1 MKKILF
7 LLAMLPMIW
16 SCSNNKYTIVHKIDG
31 KTERIEVDYVSDS
44 DAIINVYCGY
54 IYDMHKR
61 AFLERC
67 INTKDTTSVFDADI
81 VKIIKDGRDIK
92 MDDFEGRDSILQEC
106 NKEIVGHLES
116 EYNEMIENM
125 RDRPYIVEKLKPLHK
140 FEFDEFN
147 NITWVRHKDIYKRN
161 NFNGIYCYFGV
172 KDGKPENF
180 RLRIHYYGDH
190 WLFIRKYRFALNGD
204 IYEYTPSEMKRDNNS
219 NVWEWSDEYISLND
233 RELIEKLS
241 KQDELKIRYIGSTYN
256 DDIKIN
262 SKYIKYIKQTFELYE
277 AMGGEFKYMPYRKL
291 HNKAEH

>member
-61 AFLERC
+61 AFLEKC
-67 INTKDTTSVFDADI
+67 INTKDTTSAFDADI

-116 EYNEMIENM
+116 EYNEMVENM
-125 RDRPYIVEKLKPLHK
+125 RNRPYIVEKLKPLHE

-161 NFNGIYCYFGV
+161 NFNGIYCYFGI

-190 WLFIRKYRFALNGD
+190 WLFIKKHRLVLDGY

-233 RELIEKLS
+233 RIFIEKLS
-241 KQDELKIRYIGSTYN
+241 EQDELKIRHIGSTYY
-256 DDIKIN
+256 DDIRIN
-262 SKYIKYIKQTFELYE
+262 SKYIKYLKQTLDLYE
-277 AMGGEFKYMPYRKL
+277 AMGGEFENVPHRQL
-291 HNKAEH
+291 HKKAEQ